1 MNSEFGWSIAIIF
14 FSLLIL
20 GISIGLYLYWK
31 NKSDYKSE
39 IQHIV
44 WSISIAGLALLLVGI
59 GMMVWSI
66 SKCIDT
72 KKSINSKNLL
82 VPVNSGTGDEYIP
95 LPCFAVPP
103 WMRQEL

>member
-31 NKSDYKSE
+31 DNSDYKSE
-39 IQHIV
+39 NQHIV

-66 SKCIDT
+66 SKCVDA
-72 KKSINSKNLL
+72 KKSVNSTNLL
-82 VPVNSGTGDEYIP
+82 VPVNSGTDGEYIP
-95 LPCFAVPP
+95 RPCLAVPP
-103 WMRQEL
+103 E

>member
-1 MNSEFGWSIAIIF
+1 MNFEFGWSIAIIF

-31 NKSDYKSE
+31 DKSDYKSE
-39 IQHIV
+39 NQHIV

-66 SKCIDT
+66 SKCVDT
-72 KKSINSKNLL
+72 KKSINSTNLR
-82 VPVNSGTGDEYIP
+82 VNENPGMNDEYRP
-95 LPCFAVPP
+95 FA
-103 WMRQEL
+103 MFSCTTRG